1 MSVVIIGHLLICYP
15 TIVGLVA
22 GLSTIF
28 IIGFSRVFSR
38 SRFPHQIVGSWLLGV
53 LGLLISVDCC
63 KRFNIDRLYSSFQID
78 MYVKH
83 HFIYMYVSVLPKL
96 ET

>member
-1 MSVVIIGHLLICYP
+1 MSVVVIGHLLMCYP
-15 TIVGLVA
+15 TLVGLVA

-28 IIGFSRVFSR
+28 VIGFSRVFSK

-63 KRFNIDRLYSSFQID
+63 KRFNIDRLFSSFQKD
-78 MYVKH
+78 VKH